1 MQGHPGADRPVG
13 GAYSAGNLMGSRGV
27 REALGELTKSAR
39 GVRPDPLKRH
49 FFGCGGLDLV
59 FRCPRFQLAA

>member
-1 MQGHPGADRPVG
+1 
-13 GAYSAGNLMGSRGV
+13 MGSRGV